1 MARKNN
7 NRRDNRRD
15 DDNRY
20 GKREREARIERMT
33 WFLLVLI
40 FAIIYFIPE
49 TVNFPNW
56 IVPAAG
62 ALILLGS
69 GVVQYA
75 RRMAV
80 SPITWIAGSLMLMM
94 SLYSVYV
101 NQSVDLLGFSLVVFA
116 VVIGFGVITGET

>member
-1 MARKNN
+1 MARRNTKQ
-7 NRRDNRRD
+7 RDN
-15 DDNRY
+15 DNRT

-40 FAIIYFIPE
+40 FAILYFVPDN
-49 TVNFPNW
+49 TLPNW
-56 IVPAAG
+56 LVPAAG

-94 SLYSVYV
+94 SLYSVYI
-101 NQSVDLLGFSLVVFA
+101 NPNTDLLGFSLVVFA